1 MQSLSRDLQAIV
13 QQFGGAPIVTQSAPS
28 AGPHDSPGT
37 FLEEL
42 MAILMEAL
50 AKVMFK
56 GMTDSM
62 EACR

>member
-1 MQSLSRDLQAIV
+1 MQSLSRDIHAVV
-13 QQFGGAPIVTQSAPS
+13 QQFGSAPTLAQSAPS
-28 AGPHDSPGT
+28 SGPQENAGT
-37 FLEEL
+37 FLEEV

-56 GMTDSM
+56 GLADRT